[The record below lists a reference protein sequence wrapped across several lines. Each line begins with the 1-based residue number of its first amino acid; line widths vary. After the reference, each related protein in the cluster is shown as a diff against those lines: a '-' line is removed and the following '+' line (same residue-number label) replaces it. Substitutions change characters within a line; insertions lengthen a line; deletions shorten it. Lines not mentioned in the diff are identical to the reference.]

1 MGFVSVGTPA
11 ARSGLNRGFA
21 LVIALTLALM
31 LAAGISRP
39 AKANPKFSAITV
51 DATTGEVIYGNDI
64 DEHRY
69 PASLTKVMTLYILFQ
84 EIKSGRM
91 SFKTRMEVSAKAAAQ
106 APSKLGLRPGN
117 TISARDAML
126 ALITKS
132 ANDAAMVIAEHIGG
146 SQADFAD
153 RMTRTARALGMTR
166 TTFTN
171 PNGLPDTRQ
180 VTTARD
186 MATLGLRIQRD
197 FPDYYKYFATR
208 SFSYGKRRYGNHN
221 RLLGRVK
228 GVDGIKTGY
237 TRASGF
243 NLLSSMEVGNRRIV
257 GVVLGARSGGSRNA
271 FMTKILNRD
280 VAKATRSRSDQVA
293 AVAGKPKGY
302 NPAAAAKVVAMAR
315 PEPSI
320 ETPPVPRAKPEDL
333 VPVAAA
339 TPATQPLTAAEMA
352 AVAAKA
358 AKAASLAAV
367 QQPVQE
373 PQQKT
378 VTELAMQAL
387 PQQGVTFKTV
397 TVAAVN
403 TKTDSLIVASAAK
416 ALPTPAPAPKLQT
429 RLASNAAAAATPAP
443 AIQKP
448 AGTKV
453 IANPAKVQEKLAE
466 HQSTWNIQVGAF
478 PTAEGA
484 KSRIDVA
491 KSSRVSA
498 LREATPFLMAVDKDG
513 DTIYRARFSGLSKQ
527 QARNA
532 CKKLKRAGVGCF
544 ELAPQ
549 S

>member
-1 MGFVSVGTPA
+1 MGFVSVSNAATRPA
-11 ARSGLNRGFA
+11 FSRVSGLVVT
-21 LVIALTLALM
+21 LLLALM
-31 LAAGISRP
+31 LVAGLYRP
-39 AKANPKFSAITV
+39 AQANPKFAAITV
-51 DATTGEVIYGNDI
+51 DAATGEIIYGNDI
-64 DEHRY
+64 DDLRY

-91 SFKTRMEVSAKAAAQ
+91 SFDTRMTVSAKAAGQ
-106 APSKLGLRPGN
+106 APSKLGLRAGN
-117 TISARDAML
+117 TISARDAMF

-132 ANDAAMVIAEHIGG
+132 ANDASMVIAEHIEG
-146 SQADFAD
+146 SQAAFAD

-171 PNGLPDTRQ
+171 PNGLPDSRQ

-197 FPDYYKYFATR
+197 FPQYYKHFATR

-243 NLLSSMEVGNRRIV
+243 NLLSSMEVGNRRLV
-257 GVVLGARSGGSRNA
+257 AVVLGGRTGASRNA

-280 VAKATRSRSDQVA
+280 IAKASRSRNNQIA
-293 AVAGKPKGY
+293 AVAGNPKGY

-315 PEPSI
+315 PEPPI
-320 ETPPVPRAKPEDL
+320 ANPPVPRAKPDDL
-333 VPVAAA
+333 VKEETVA
-339 TPATQPLTAAEMA
+339 ATQPLTAAEMA

-358 AKAASLAAV
+358 ARAANAGVATAS
-367 QQPVQE
+367 
-373 PQQKT
+373 T
-378 VTELAMQAL
+378 VPDKSITELALQAL
-387 PQQGVTFKTV
+387 PPQGVTFKSV
-397 TVAAVN
+397 TVPAADS
-403 TKTDSLIVASAAK
+403 KSDSLIVASAAQ
-416 ALPTPAPAPKLQT
+416 ALPTPAPAQKLQK
-429 RLASNAAAAATPAP
+429 RLDAPAPAAQAAAPAP
-443 AIQKP
+443 AIEKP
-448 AGTKV
+448 AGTNLV
-453 IANPAKVQEKLAE
+453 VNPKEVQQKLTE
-466 HQSTWNIQVGAF
+466 HQSSWNIQVGAF

-484 KSRIDVA
+484 KSRIDIA
-491 KSSRVSA
+491 KSTRVSA
-498 LREATPFLMAVDKDG
+498 LKTATPFLMAVDKDG
-513 DTIYRARFSGLSKQ
+513 DTIYRARFSGLNKQ

-532 CKKLKRAGVGCF
+532 CRQLKRAGVGCF

>member
-1 MGFVSVGTPA
+1 MGFVSVGTPV
-11 ARSGLNRGFA
+11 ARSGFNRGFG
-21 LVIALTLALM
+21 LVITLILALM

-39 AKANPKFSAITV
+39 AKANPKFAAITV

-91 SFKTRMEVSAKAAAQ
+91 SFDTRMQVSAKAAAQ
-106 APSKLGLRPGN
+106 APSKLGLRAGSSI
-117 TISARDAML
+117 TARDAML

-132 ANDAAMVIAEHIGG
+132 ANDAAMVIAEHIEG
-146 SQADFAD
+146 SQAGFAE
-153 RMTRTARALGMTR
+153 RMTRTARGLGMTR

-171 PNGLPDTRQ
+171 PNGLPDARQ

-257 GVVLGARSGGSRNA
+257 GVVLGGRTGGSRNA

-280 VAKATRSRSDQVA
+280 IAKATRSRSNQIA
-293 AVAGKPKGY
+293 AVAGDPKGY
-302 NPAAAAKVVAMAR
+302 NPAAAAKVIAMAK

-320 ETPPVPRAKPEDL
+320 ETPPIPRAKPEDL
-333 VPVAAA
+333 VPAVAAV
-339 TPATQPLTAAEMA
+339 PATQPLTAEEMA

-358 AKAASLAAV
+358 AKAAAV
-367 QQPVQE
+367 TVAQQPAQE
-373 PQQKT
+373 QPQS

-387 PQQGVTFKTV
+387 PAQGVTFKTV
-397 TVAAVN
+397 TVPTAD
-403 TKTDSLIVASAAK
+403 TKSDSLIVASAAQ
-416 ALPTPAPAPKLQT
+416 AMPVPAPAPKLQK
-429 RLASNAAAAATPAP
+429 RLSDTETAAAPAP
-443 AIQKP
+443 AIEKP

-484 KSRIDVA
+484 KSRIDAA
-491 KSSRVSA
+491 KSTRVSA
-498 LREATPFLMAVDKDG
+498 LRQATPFLMAVDKDG

-527 QARNA
+527 QARSA
-532 CKKLKRAGVGCF
+532 CKQLKRAGVGCF